1 MTHQHRI
8 KGHGLALMLL
18 ALGIPLGEGIA
29 LLGMGLVI
37 LFCLIR
43 RYEMP
48 WCELRDG
55 LAGPWFLGWLSWFA
69 IGLALVFFSGQGVLH
84 SSEVFR
90 HAPILAG
97 PAVFLSVR
105 SLPKQTLNKVLGL
118 LVVML
123 GAAALFGLY
132 QWFTGTHPMVFLAR
146 ADSSIASQSRIPGSY
161 EAMAAGGFYFHRL
174 KMAHVL
180 VLAFGILFPI
190 LFDTS
195 RRKAWHHL
203 LCGLFLVCLVGTFA
217 KASWGAL
224 LVASVLTAYCLRQ
237 RLRAPVL
244 LTSLGGVVFLL
255 YLDNSG
261 ALPWSG
267 RLGGSLS
274 IRTMIWGQ
282 ALEVI
287 RDYPGGVGLGNYSEV
302 VARYYD
308 QVMPAFHIRTYPHNL
323 LLSWWV
329 ECGAAGM
336 LVMVVAW
343 SVTFIKAIKGAA
355 NERLPSLNRT
365 RYASLAFSL
374 CAFWIIGLTH
384 DVFYHQSVALM
395 FFSGVGWLLGQ
406 LPDGEVSDRI

>member
-1 MTHQHRI
+1 MNHQHRL

-18 ALGIPLGEGIA
+18 ALGIPLGEGVA

-48 WCELRDG
+48 WQELRGG

-69 IGLALVFFSGQGVLH
+69 IGMVMIHFSGQGVLR

-105 SLPKQTLNKVLGL
+105 SLPKQALNRALGL
-118 LVVML
+118 LVAML
-123 GAAALFGLY
+123 GAAALLGLY
-132 QWFTGTHPMVFLAR
+132 QWLTATHPMAFLAR
-146 ADSSIASQSRIPGSY
+146 ADSSIASQARIPGSY
-161 EAMAAGGFYFHRL
+161 EAMAAAGFYFHRL

-180 VLAFGILFPI
+180 VLAFGMLLPL
-190 LFDTS
+190 LFDRS
-195 RRKAWHHL
+195 RRNTWHYF
-203 LCGLFLVCLVGTFA
+203 LCLLFLVCLMGTFA

-224 LVASVLTAYCLRQ
+224 LVASVLTACCLRQ
-237 RLRAPVL
+237 RLRAPVV
-244 LTSLGGVVFLL
+244 LTSLGGVGFLL
-255 YLDNSG
+255 YLEYVG
-261 ALPWSG
+261 IRPWSG
-267 RLGGSLS
+267 HLGGSVN

-329 ECGAAGM
+329 ESGAAGM
-336 LVMVVAW
+336 VVMVVAW
-343 SVTFIKAIKGAA
+343 SATFINAVKGAA

-365 RYASLAFSL
+365 RHASLAFYL

-395 FFSGVGWLLGQ
+395 FFSGIGWLLGQ